1 LKKILYPIYLI
12 DNESPKDYGE
22 LNAAEIQKG
31 LNIGKDLKKLKT
43 LRKKEDEYEIE

>member
-43 LRKKEDEYEIE
+43 LR